1 MIGTLNTAPDA
12 AHQDIFRNVCAG
24 VDGFVKAYGLF
35 SIKFEGIGDGSVVS
49 VPSVHFVL
57 TVAIE
62 TGLPRRSCVAPRN
75 DNDRSTTLR
84 FDRCHCE
91 EAEHLLG

>member
-1 MIGTLNTAPDA
+1 MYFVANYTTLADA
-12 AHQDIFRNVCAG
+12 EAAG
-24 VDGFVKAYGLF
+24 YAVSLK
-35 SIKFEGIGDGSVVS
+35 GIGDGSVVF

-91 EAEHLLG
+91 EAERL